1 MKKIFA
7 LFLVISFTLSASMAL
22 AAPAKQV
29 ATVSQSSKVTGMR
42 IGLGVENTPLGNFLG
57 VPLAGLSIANV
68 RFIGESFS
76 GSAGLIFQ
84 SASTTGF
91 SGSAMGLGGKFTF
104 NLTGGAIPSHAGAA
118 LYYSSYSLMAAGSPT
133 TAGFTIAAVYGAE
146 AIIADHLNI
155 GVDIYPISISS
166 LSQQNTNATISL
178 LSVFSG
184 TVYASYLF

>member
-1 MKKIFA
+1 MRIIFA
-7 LFLVISFTLSASMAL
+7 LLLILTVVLSVSAF
-22 AAPAKQV
+22 AAPAKKV
-29 ATVSQSSKVTGMR
+29 ATVSQSAQATGMR
-42 IGLGVENTPLGNFLG
+42 IGVGVENTPLGNYLG

-76 GSAGLIFQ
+76 GSAGLLFQ

-118 LYYSSYSLMAAGSPT
+118 LYYSSYSVMAAGSPT
-133 TAGFTIAAVYGAE
+133 TSGFTIAAVYGAE
-146 AIIADHLNI
+146 TIIADHLNI
-155 GVDIYPISISS
+155 GVDIFPISISS
-166 LSQQNTNATISL
+166 LSIQNTNATISL
-178 LSVFSG
+178 ISVLSG